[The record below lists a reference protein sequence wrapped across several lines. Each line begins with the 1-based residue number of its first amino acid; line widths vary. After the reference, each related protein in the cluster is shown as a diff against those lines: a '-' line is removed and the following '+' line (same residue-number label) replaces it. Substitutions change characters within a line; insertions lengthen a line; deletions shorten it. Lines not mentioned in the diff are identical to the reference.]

1 MSHQLINH
9 SPDLKKLRDEGYEV
23 EIRSGYLLISHVPYL
38 NSKQEIKFGTLVS
51 ELTIAGERTGKPNTH
66 VIHFNGENPCEK
78 SGEVISQIQH
88 SNGDRKLAETITV
101 NHSFSN
107 KPAGGYNNYYDK
119 ITRYIEIIS
128 APVSS
133 IDDSITAKSFKVI
146 ESEES
151 DSVFEYIDTN
161 SSRAE
166 IVSITDKLKEHNI
179 AIIGLGGTGSYI
191 LDFIAKT
198 PVQEIHLFDEDIF
211 CQHNAFRTPGAASI
225 QELNEQPRKVNYLK
239 TIYARM
245 HKNVI
250 PHPENINPSNIDIM
264 SKMDFVFLS
273 IDKSGIKNFLITKL
287 EEYNVPFIDV
297 GMRIEIAGDSLI
309 GILRATTSTENKRD
323 HVRKNGR
330 IPLSENDEEKVYSQN
345 IQIAELNAL
354 NAILAVIKWKKIC
367 GFYQDLENEFNS
379 TYTINVNML
388 LNEDHKA

>member
-1 MSHQLINH
+1 MSLQLINH
-9 SPDLKKLRDEGYEV
+9 SPDLKRLRDEGYEV
-23 EIRSGYLLISHVPYL
+23 EIKSGYLLISHVPYL
-38 NSKQEIKFGTLVS
+38 NSKKEINFGTLVS
-51 ELTIAGERTGKPNTH
+51 ELTIAGDRTGRPSTH
-66 VIHFNGENPCEK
+66 VINFIGEAPCEK
-78 SGEVISQIQH
+78 NGNIISQIQH
-88 SNGDRKLAETITV
+88 STGDRKIAKGITV
-101 NHSFSN
+101 NYSFSN
-107 KPAGGYNNYYDK
+107 KPAAGYNNYYDK
-119 ITRYIEIIS
+119 ITRYVEIIS
-128 APVSS
+128 APVLS
-133 IDDSITAKSFKVI
+133 IDDTNTAKTFKVI

-151 DSVFEYIDTN
+151 DSVFNYIDTN

-166 IVSITDKLKEHNI
+166 IVSITDKLKNQNI

-191 LDFIAKT
+191 LDFITKT
-198 PVQEIHLFDEDIF
+198 PVKEIHLFDEDIF

-239 TIYARM
+239 TIYSRM
-245 HKNVI
+245 HKNII
-250 PHPENINPSNIDIM
+250 PHPDNITPSNIDIL

-287 EEYNVPFIDV
+287 EEYNIPFIDV
-297 GMRIEIAGDSLI
+297 GMGIEIADDSLI
-309 GILRATTSTENKRD
+309 GILRATACTEKKRD
-323 HVRKNGR
+323 HVRENGR

-367 GFYQDLENEFNS
+367 GFYQDLENEFNN